1 MLRSEVEEL
10 RAALATYQSKGWLG
24 MNAPERVWLDWP
36 DANRGGIVYAEPPE
50 RDTQEG
56 QTAYIRADLYDAQSA
71 EITRLRAQVEAADR
85 LAEAGREAVEVVHKS
100 YVAATMEAV
109 NAGGAHPLTKNYD
122 AWRVRCMNAET
133 AMRAALAA
141 YQPQREE
148 TP

>member
-1 MLRSEVEEL
+1 MIDAEIDRMTLREPL
-10 RAALATYQSKGWLG
+10 RIYTEQTSDL
-24 MNAPERVWLDWP
+24 
-36 DANRGGIVYAEPPE
+36 GGIWAFKPYAMTHVEFVE
-50 RDTQEG
+50 VSDYEAQRDLVDVQ
-56 QTAYIRADLYDAQSA
+56 AA